1 MTLNK
6 QMQSNQNS
14 IYLFI
19 VLINIG
25 QLMRLVKLMCV
36 DMHVNV

>member
-19 VLINIG
+19 VLIIIG
-25 QLMRLVKLMCV
+25 QTDLFTR
-36 DMHVNV
+36 